1 MSLNQTPSANRIH
14 IGIFGRRNA
23 GKSSLL
29 NALTS
34 QSLSIVS
41 PVKGTTTDP
50 VQKTM
55 ELLPL
60 GPVVLIDTPGLD
72 DVGELGEKRV
82 QKAFQALNKTDLV
95 LLVADYSEGLSAC
108 EYDLLEAVRKKQLPC
123 ILVWNKWDL
132 ATVSSGENVC
142 SSQKPAASGNLPA
155 AAQNLPAAASENLP
169 SICVSASLGW
179 HIRELKE
186 LIGKTFPQKQQAPL
200 IRDLVRPSDLVVL
213 VIPIDTSAP
222 KGRLILPQQQVI
234 RDLLDG
240 GAVSVVASDAEL
252 PQVLASFQK
261 DPALVVCD
269 SQVFHKVSPAVP
281 LSVPLT
287 SFSILFARYKGCLP
301 SLAKGASFL
310 DDLEDGSHILICEG
324 CTHHRQCE
332 DIGTVKLPAW
342 IRQHTNK
349 EFQFSFTS
357 GTEFPAD
364 LNSYDFII
372 HCGSCM
378 LPDREFQHRVRCA
391 KDAGIPITN
400 YGTVIAHMR
409 GILERSLEP
418 FQHLL

>member
-123 ILVWNKWDL
+123 ILIWNKWDL
-132 ATVSSGENVC
+132 ATVSSEESAC
-142 SSQKPAASGNLPA
+142 SSQKPAASENLPS
-155 AAQNLPAAASENLP
+155 AAQNLP

-240 GAVSVVASDAEL
+240 GAVSVVTSDAEL

-310 DDLEDGSHILICEG
+310 DDLEDGGHILICEG

-342 IRQHTNK
+342 IRRHTNK

-364 LNSYDFII
+364 LGPYDFII

-378 LPDREFQHRVRCA
+378 LPDCEFQHRVRCA
-391 KDAGIPITN
+391 KDAGVPITN
-400 YGTVIAHMR
+400 YGTAIAHMR